1 MWMRGGMARDPSD
14 SHRKPQ
20 VGHGSTAGA
29 RQAPPHS
36 GDRMADAEHVEA
48 GTERESREHLAAVL
62 GDRYTEIRGI
72 AAAALRRERVDHTL
86 QATAVANEVWLRL
99 AGSPGVRAE
108 DPIAFRSLVATV
120 VRHILVDHA
129 RARNGPK
136 RGEGWRRVPLVD
148 LLTIEAH
155 AGHATE
161 IDIVD
166 LDAMIE
172 RLRAIAPRQAQVV
185 EMRLF
190 GGFSHGECAR
200 RLDVS
205 LATVELDWKLARHW
219 LRSSLFQEER

>member
-1 MWMRGGMARDPSD
+1 MRSGTTCDLGD
-14 SHRKPQ
+14 SYRLSR
-20 VGHGSTAGA
+20 VGHGHTAGA
-29 RQAPPHS
+29 RRAPPHS

-48 GTERESREHLAAVL
+48 ETERESREHLAAVL
-62 GDRYTEIRGI
+62 GDRYAEIRGI

-99 AGSPGVRAE
+99 AGSPGIRAE

-120 VRHILVDHA
+120 VRHVLVDHA

-136 RGEGWRRVPLVD
+136 RGEGWRRVPFVD
-148 LLTIEAH
+148 LPTIDAR
-155 AGHATE
+155 AGQALQ

-172 RLRAIAPRQAQVV
+172 RLRAIAPRQAQIV

-190 GGFSHGECAR
+190 GGFSHDECAR

-205 LATVELDWKLARHW
+205 LGTVELDWKLARHW
-219 LRSSLFQEER
+219 LRSSLFEEER